1 MLYEIAGRGRLFS
14 MRALLRPPALESAA
28 SALAAQLK
36 PYVVRLDERRITI
49 EEVNNVYNGQFKE
62 RVLEVAESANRAG
75 SGVDVSFIVT
85 STFLV
90 NRHHLASIV
99 NALSKIADDN
109 SASVGRIPA

>member
-1 MLYEIAGRGRLFS
+1 
-14 MRALLRPPALESAA
+14 MRTLLRPPALESAA

-36 PYVVRLDERRITI
+36 PYVVLLDEGRITM
-49 EEVNNVYNGQFKE
+49 EEVNNIYNDQFKE

-85 STFLV
+85 STLVV
-90 NRHHLASIV
+90 NRLHLASIV

-109 SASVGRIPA
+109 SASVSLIPA